1 MGSFVSLHSL
11 RVSIREA
18 HPEMTPQ
25 QVTAEAER
33 YYTSVVKPVLSER
46 EIIAFFE
53 NGEYRHEG
61 IPRVSCPVIPMQS
74 ASAAERFRDGFVKE
88 RCLQANILMT
98 SPTAMYI
105 GWTKADLTRVR
116 AVLPT

>member
-61 IPRVSCPVIPMQS
+61 IPPRQLPPLFQCRADPPQ
-74 ASAAERFRDGFVKE
+74 RGFE
-88 RCLQANILMT
+88 T
-98 SPTAMYI
+98 DS
-105 GWTKADLTRVR
+105 
-116 AVLPT
+116 